1 MSTPSSEPDVPATEA
16 PANAGSSL
24 PGPPLVTLPDG
35 LQAHV
40 VLDEVVQASVI
51 PAPVREPE
59 DRDGPRP
66 GTAESMALSYSP
78 AQQADAFRTFLE
90 KNMSL
95 EVLSLQMEIPLPV
108 IVLWSQQEKWLD
120 RKRSIQ
126 KELIAQEE
134 LQYRQLVLEK
144 RQEVLKRH
152 LDVSD
157 TIESKVKKAVDN
169 IDVDNDPK
177 AISKLRMAAESM
189 SSSANVSARAAA
201 ITDRPFSGSGQGKT
215 PIIIVGGG
223 PLRQTPDVKIV
234 EAESRRVE

>member
-1 MSTPSSEPDVPATEA
+1 MNTDPIQAQSTPS
-16 PANAGSSL
+16 
-24 PGPPLVTLPDG
+24 GPPLVTLPDG

-40 VLDEVVQASVI
+40 VLDEVVQASVL

-66 GTAESMALSYSP
+66 GTVESMALAYSP
-78 AQQADAFRTFLE
+78 AQQAEAFRNFLE

-95 EVLSLQMEIPLPV
+95 EVLSLQLEIPLPV
-108 IVLWSQQEKWLD
+108 IVLWSQREKWLE
-120 RKRSIQ
+120 RKRTIQ

-134 LQYRQLVLEK
+134 WQYRQLVLER

-152 LDVSD
+152 LDVTD
-157 TIESKVKKAVDN
+157 TIESKVKEAVDN
-169 IDVDNDPK
+169 IDVTNDPK

-201 ITDRPFSGSGQGKT
+201 ITDRPFSGSSQGKT

-223 PLRQTPDVKIV
+223 PMQKSPDVKVV
-234 EAESRRVE
+234 EVESHRVE